1 MENLKL
7 IVLMNNQILITRI
20 EESPSELGEPD
31 CRLINPYQVLKDK
44 IIEPLLIDYTNQ
56 KTFMIHS
63 DKIFT
68 ITDQNS
74 ELIDKYNLINK

>member
-31 CRLINPYQVLKDK
+31 CKLINPNDLPDFD
-44 IIEPLLIDYTNQ
+44 LLTGRI
-56 KTFMIHS
+56 K
-63 DKIFT
+63 
-68 ITDQNS
+68 
-74 ELIDKYNLINK
+74 

>member
-31 CRLINPYQVLKDK
+31 CKLINPYQVLKDK
-44 IIEPLLIDYTNQ
+44 TIEPLFIDYTNQ

-68 ITDQNS
+68 ITDPNL
-74 ELIDKYNLINK
+74 ELIDKYDLINK

>member
-31 CRLINPYQVLKDK
+31 RKLINPYQVLKDK
-44 IIEPLLIDYTNQ
+44 TIEPLFIDYTNQ

-68 ITDQNS
+68 ITDPNS
-74 ELIDKYNLINK
+74 ELIDKYDLINK

>member
-1 MENLKL
+1 
-7 IVLMNNQILITRI
+7 LITRI

-31 CRLINPYQVLKDK
+31 CKLINPYQVLKDK
-44 IIEPLLIDYTNQ
+44 TIEPLFIDYTNQ

-68 ITDQNS
+68 ITDPNS
-74 ELIDKYNLINK
+74 ELIDKYDLINK